1 MHLSPASAVRNTTT
15 NQLWEIVTD
24 GEGNPGVRF
33 LDTLV
38 GHTKTVNAVR
48 FAPGGDLLA
57 SAVRAMQ
64 GKARSVCGDPRALCI
79 LPGQCSR
86 RCATWAQGRL
96 LFPALTACPH
106 VTRRLTAEK
115 SSSGA
120 QQPLARTR
128 ARHPHPSSARRREA
142 LEAGSRCVR
151 EAPVNPSRPCPST
164 HTPSPQLGKLHG
176 HVNDVQDIT
185 WSADGSALA
194 TGGVDSRVFV
204 YDLAPGGK
212 RRTGGTTGSA
222 VEQNGHS
229 HYVMGVAWDPRGEF
243 LASQSGDRTVRVY
256 TRMGGAA
263 PPTGPA
269 AGQFVL
275 AHVLA
280 KRPVG
285 VGGSA
290 PAAPTTPE
298 QVHQRNQPLFH
309 DENMASFFRRLA
321 WAPDGS
327 FLAAP
332 AGVTASPPASA
343 AAAGAAQGKPAP
355 ASGVAS
361 SLGNSTWLF
370 KRYCWSHPAACLPST
385 HGHSGKAVA
394 VRFCPVLFK
403 PITGTAAATTTAAAP
418 PAAAAAPTTPFELP
432 YRCIFAVATLEHVAV
447 YDTASAAPL
456 ALLSALHFAAL
467 TDLAWSPDGS
477 MLAIASQDGYCTL
490 VSFDRGEL
498 GEPCVVSDLPPDV
511 ACRLQS
517 AAVAAAK
524 ARAQDVVAPVAPVVA
539 AAPAFATT
547 VAQGGGAS
555 GDRPEAATG
564 DASGLPRRIVPLA
577 VGLQQAGGGPR
588 RIVPV
593 AVATAPPAAPAPVQ
607 GDAVAVVNEHVDG
620 AEHAAEPPSKVAR
633 TMDTAPDGEPADT
646 AGAQ

>member
-1 MHLSPASAVRNTTT
+1 VYPARAVLDALRN
-15 NQLWEIVTD
+15 L
-24 GEGNPGVRF
+24 G
-33 LDTLV
+33 
-38 GHTKTVNAVR
+38 
-48 FAPGGDLLA
+48 
-57 SAVRAMQ
+57 
-64 GKARSVCGDPRALCI
+64 
-79 LPGQCSR
+79 PGQ
-86 RCATWAQGRL
+86 G
-96 LFPALTACPH
+96 LFPALTCLASRDPQADGGE
-106 VTRRLTAEK
+106 VFLWRPAAT
-115 SSSGA
+115 GA
-120 QQPLARTR
+120 DAGAAPTPVFGAPEGSVGSWKQV
-128 ARHPHPSSARRREA
+128 SERE
-142 LEAGSRCVR
+142 S
-151 EAPVNPSRPCPST
+151 PVNPSRPCPST

-343 AAAGAAQGKPAP
+343 AAAGTAQGKPAP

-403 PITGTAAATTTAAAP
+403 PVTGTAAATTAAAAP
-418 PAAAAAPTTPFELP
+418 RAAAAAAPTTPFELP

-498 GEPCVVSDLPPDV
+498 GEPCVASDLPPDV

-524 ARAQDVVAPVAPVVA
+524 ARAHDVVAPVVA
-539 AAPAFATT
+539 AAPALATT
-547 VAQGGGAS
+547 IAQGGGAS
-555 GDRPEAATG
+555 GDRLEAAAG
-564 DASGLPRRIVPLA
+564 DVSGLPRRIVPVA

-593 AVATAPPAAPAPVQ
+593 AVVTAPPAAPAPVQ
-607 GDAVAVVNEHVDG
+607 ADAVAVVNEHVDG
-620 AEHAAEPPSKVAR
+620 AEHAEEPPSKVAR

-646 AGAQ
+646 VGAQ